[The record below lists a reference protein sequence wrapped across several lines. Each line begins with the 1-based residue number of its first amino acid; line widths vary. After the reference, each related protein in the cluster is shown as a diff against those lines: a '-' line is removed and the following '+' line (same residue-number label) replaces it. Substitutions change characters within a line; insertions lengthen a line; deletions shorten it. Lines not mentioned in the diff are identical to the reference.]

1 MSIQQVFAPASI
13 HCDEEPLVS
22 LELTVHGTVTVITVS
37 GELDMSTASLF
48 TDMVEA
54 IAMRSARVVVD
65 MARVTFLCATGLR
78 GLIQARNQIS
88 ARGGRLVLRAPSRPT
103 RRMLMITRTDCLF
116 PLAGDLFPLAGD
128 ATS

>member
-1 MSIQQVFAPASI
+1 MSIQQVSVPASI
-13 HCDEEPLVS
+13 HCDEEPLLS
-22 LELTVHGTVTVITVS
+22 LELTNYGTVTVIAVS

-54 IAMRSARVVVD
+54 FGIRSARVVVD
-65 MARVTFLCATGLR
+65 MSKVTFLCATGLR
-78 GLIQARNQIS
+78 GLIQARNQVI

-103 RRMLMITRTDCLF
+103 RRMLMITRTGCLF
-116 PLAGDLFPLAGD
+116 PLADD